1 MIRKLLLIAGAVL
14 LCANHPANADKVFA
28 HSKSLGMSFTAIGD
42 PWCVP
47 EVSMQVTAGDAS
59 KFDTPDYDTTIQKL
73 GQVLV
78 RECPQAS
85 TLSITGLSGGQT
97 AWTGSAVRADGWIA
111 QQAGSTAAAAPE
123 PAAPESTTATAEE
136 PAVIAEAAAPA
147 ASKETASQAAS
158 AVPAEREAVASRQ
171 TASPAPVPQPSTSA
185 EPVPSP
191 TAAAAESG
199 ADADETPAAL
209 ETAPAVQAMEI
220 AGWKPGGPIKITG
233 TASDL
238 KEIASQDDGCKIRSL
253 VDIKPEFHPTFKMNH
268 EYDCI
273 DGYVK
278 STYLKRQDQARLYY
292 EGQKRSFNALSGY
305 WFSGYNLHSS
315 FPKEVVAVYDP
326 VQQQAGY
333 GYRNQARARMLVWIG
348 EDRELRAHYF
358 ATYNST
364 GQQWIPDRNLVIVVT
379 DNEELKNN
387 PETTALAT
395 SLAEIYKDFH
405 GYKSTDQISSAPF
418 IITDKMHDMPA
429 LEYQEAM
436 RDNNPDASF
445 YKAGNAV
452 RYRGTPWSVE
462 VKTDFVAKRK
472 KFVVAEQ
479 QRIEAEKKRL
489 AALRARH
496 QASLDQQY
504 QQLSTASNYDRVRFY
519 ATLMLAKDRMQ
530 AQKINF
536 TSNRAYYQSPLNAAI
551 NFSHPAQ
558 YLNMVKDGKA
568 SAGVPM
574 YLLVEADDGEIEEPY
589 PMIVERNEAAGELDD
604 WMLLRLG
611 PEFGF
616 HFDDDDKPVFAIAVE
631 EAVSCKTE
639 KCLGE
644 MDASTMMR
652 TWYDDDD
659 MEFSL
664 AAKQSRR

>member
-1 MIRKLLLIAGAVL
+1 MIRKILLIAGTVL
-14 LCANHPANADKVFA
+14 LCANHPASADKVFA

-47 EVSMQVTAGDAS
+47 DVSMQVTAGDAS
-59 KFDTPDYDTTIQKL
+59 KFDTPDYGTTIQKL
-73 GQVLV
+73 GHVLV

-85 TLSITGLSGGQT
+85 TLSITGLAGGQT
-97 AWTGSAVRADGWIA
+97 AWKGSAARADEWIA
-111 QQAGSTAAAAPE
+111 QQARATTAATAPE
-123 PAAPESTTATAEE
+123 PAAPEATTATVEE
-136 PAVIAEAAAPA
+136 TAVRTDATTPA
-147 ASKETASQAAS
+147 ASKESASQAETTPTPVS
-158 AVPAEREAVASRQ
+158 DAVASRQ
-171 TASPAPVPQPSTSA
+171 TASPAPATVPSDGTEA
-185 EPVPSP
+185 TPSP
-191 TAAAAESG
+191 TATAATSG
-199 ADADETPAAL
+199 ADGGETSAPA
-209 ETAPAVQAMEI
+209 ETAPAIQAMVI
-220 AGWKPGGPIKITG
+220 AGWKPGEQIKITG
-233 TASDL
+233 SASDL
-238 KEIASQDDGCKIRSL
+238 KEIVSQDDGCKIRSL

-268 EYDCI
+268 EYDCD
-273 DGYVK
+273 DGYVQ
-278 STYLKRQDQARLYY
+278 STYLKRQDQASLYY
-292 EGQKRSFNALSGY
+292 EGQKQSFNTLNGY
-305 WFSGYNLHSS
+305 WYAGYNLHSS

-333 GYRNQARARMLVWIG
+333 GYGNQTRARMLVWIG
-348 EDRELRAHYF
+348 EDRDLRAHYF

-387 PETTALAT
+387 PENTVLAT
-395 SLAEIYKDFH
+395 SLAGIYKDFH
-405 GYKSTDQISSAPF
+405 GYRNTDQFSSVPF
-418 IITDKMHDMPA
+418 IITDKMHDMPVMD
-429 LEYQEAM
+429 YQKAVRES
-436 RDNNPDASF
+436 NPDASY

-452 RYRGTPWSVE
+452 HYRGTPWSVE
-462 VKTDFVAKRK
+462 VKTDFVGKRK
-472 KFVVAEQ
+472 AFAAAEQ
-479 QRIEAEKKRL
+479 QRIEAEKKRV

-504 QQLSTASNYDRVRFY
+504 QDLSTASNYDRIRFY

-536 TSNRAYYQSPLNAAI
+536 TSNRTYYQSPLNAAI

-568 SAGVPM
+568 SVGGPM

-616 HFDDDDKPVFAIAVE
+616 HFDDDDRPVFAIAVE
-631 EAVSCKTE
+631 EAVSCKTD

-644 MDASTMMR
+644 MDASTMMKN
-652 TWYDDDD
+652 WYEDDE
-659 MEFSL
+659 MEFSV
-664 AAKQSRR
+664 AAKQ

>member
-1 MIRKLLLIAGAVL
+1 MIRKILLIAGTVL
-14 LCANHPANADKVFA
+14 LCANHPASADKVFA

-47 EVSMQVTAGDAS
+47 DVSMQVTAGDAS

-73 GQVLV
+73 GHVLV

-85 TLSITGLSGGQT
+85 TLSITGQAGGQT
-97 AWTGSAVRADGWIA
+97 AWKGSAARADGWIA
-111 QQAGSTAAAAPE
+111 QQAGATTAAAAPG
-123 PAAPESTTATAEE
+123 PAAAESTTATAEE
-136 PAVIAEAAAPA
+136 TALKTDTSTPA
-147 ASKETASQAAS
+147 ASEESASQAETTPTPES
-158 AVPAEREAVASRQ
+158 EAVASRQ
-171 TASPAPVPQPSTSA
+171 TASPAPAPAPQPSAGT
-185 EPVPSP
+185 EPTPSP
-191 TAAAAESG
+191 PATAATSG
-199 ADADETPAAL
+199 ADGGETPA
-209 ETAPAVQAMEI
+209 PAVHAMEI
-220 AGWKPGGPIKITG
+220 AGWKPGDQIKISG
-233 TASDL
+233 SASDL

-253 VDIKPEFHPTFKMNH
+253 VDVKSEFHPTFKMNH
-268 EYDCI
+268 EYDCV
-273 DGYVK
+273 DGYVN
-278 STYLKRQDQARLYY
+278 STYLKRQDQAKLYY
-292 EGQKRSFNALSGY
+292 EGQTQSFKALSGY
-305 WFSGYNLHSS
+305 WYAGYNLHSS

-348 EDRELRAHYF
+348 EDRELRTHYF

-405 GYKSTDQISSAPF
+405 GYKSTDQISSVPF
-418 IITDKMHDMPA
+418 IITDKMHDMPG
-429 LEYQEAM
+429 LEYQKAVRES
-436 RDNNPDASF
+436 NPDASF

-472 KFVVAEQ
+472 AFAVAEQ
-479 QRIEAEKKRL
+479 QRIKAEKKRV

-504 QQLSTASNYDRVRFY
+504 QDLSTASNYDRVRFY

-536 TSNRAYYQSPLNAAI
+536 TSNRTYYQSPLNAAI

-558 YLNMVKDGKA
+558 YLNVVKDGKA
-568 SAGVPM
+568 SVGGPM

-589 PMIVERNEAAGELDD
+589 PMIVERNETAGELDD

-631 EAVSCKTE
+631 EAVPCKTE

-644 MDASTMMR
+644 MDASTMMK

-659 MEFSL
+659 MEFSV
-664 AAKQSRR
+664 AAKQ